1 MSPPIPYGNV
11 IEYIAGKHSIFACS
25 LSVHLAH
32 LSFSTDRLYW
42 ACYTS
47 PPNSA
52 TPFPPQVIPDP
63 YKIIA
68 PEQIRVGSRSPS
80 KRRPN
85 QVVNSLGLK
94 PVYFTVDDALLY
106 NAFHHDF
113 GPLHIGH
120 LYRFAVTLHDIL
132 GDPKN
137 EGRVVVFWSKP
148 DGKARANA
156 GCLLA
161 TYMVRYVTTRARG
174 RGWMLTGTE

>member
-1 MSPPIPYGNV
+1 
-11 IEYIAGKHSIFACS
+11 
-25 LSVHLAH
+25 
-32 LSFSTDRLYW
+32 
-42 ACYTS
+42 
-47 PPNSA
+47 
-52 TPFPPQVIPDP
+52 VIPDP
-63 YKIIA
+63 YKLIA
-68 PEQIRVGSRSPS
+68 PEVVRPGSRSPA
-80 KRRPN
+80 KRKPN
-85 QVVNSLGLK
+85 QIINSSGLK

-132 GDPKN
+132 GDSKN

-161 TYMVRYVTTRARG
+161 CYMVCASGPVFAG
-174 RGWMLTGTE
+174 AKC

>member
-1 MSPPIPYGNV
+1 M
-11 IEYIAGKHSIFACS
+11 AQKK
-25 LSVHLAH
+25 
-32 LSFSTDRLYW
+32 DRLYW

-47 PPNSA
+47 PPNSS
-52 TPFPPQVIPDP
+52 TPFPPQIIPDP

-68 PEQIRVGSRSPS
+68 PDQARPGAGRSPS

-85 QVVNSLGLK
+85 QVVNSSGLK

-161 TYMVRYVTTRARG
+161 TYMVGFA
-174 RGWMLTGTE
+174 LLFLPNE